1 MYATVTASDFRRSFP
16 EIVKRVQ
23 QGESL
28 IAISN
33 SRPVFKVIPLE
44 SETESEGWLAKLN
57 QAPVSKTPSID
68 DINEI
73 IHDIRKS
80 SK

>member
-1 MYATVTASDFRRSFP
+1 MQATVTASDFRRRFP

-23 QGESL
+23 QGETL

-33 SRPVFKVIPLE
+33 SRPVFKVIPIESGKE
-44 SETESEGWLAKLN
+44 SEDWLMKLK
-57 QAPVSKTPSID
+57 QAPASAAPTND

-73 IHDIRKS
+73 IHGIRKS
-80 SK
+80 LK

>member
-1 MYATVTASDFRRSFP
+1 MQATVTASDFRRRFP

-23 QGESL
+23 QGETL
-28 IAISN
+28 IAICN

-44 SETESEGWLAKLN
+44 SGEESENWLMKLK
-57 QAPVSKTPSID
+57 QAPASSMPSNE

-80 SK
+80 LT

>member
-1 MYATVTASDFRRSFP
+1 MQATVTASDFRRRFP

-23 QGESL
+23 QAETL

-33 SRPVFKVIPLE
+33 SWPVFKVIPIE
-44 SETESEGWLAKLN
+44 SGEEPEGWLMKLK
-57 QAPVSKTPSID
+57 QAPASVAPTND
-68 DINEI
+68 DINKL

-80 SK
+80 LK